1 MIHGVVAHGDAKKLS
16 SSPPPSTSTARGSTP
31 DENDVIPLLRAHV
44 SKYATRDDW
53 RGAQLSAVTFLY
65 FVLTALAPWLLT
77 SRLSAAAAAWGLSP
91 AARKVATVSL
101 WAAWGILRAAAYV
114 RNFMLV
120 RGMMEKMR

>member
-53 RGAQLSAVTFLY
+53 RGAQVSAVTFLY
-65 FVLTALAPWLLT
+65 FVLTALAP
-77 SRLSAAAAAWGLSP
+77 
-91 AARKVATVSL
+91 
-101 WAAWGILRAAAYV
+101 
-114 RNFMLV
+114 
-120 RGMMEKMR
+120 